1 MVKQGVIIVCK
12 GIKRN
17 GLVVTEEII
26 DQVVETFS
34 SLNYKP
40 PIVLGHINQYKDGDP
55 AAGRVLALRKVE
67 HNGKACIS
75 ADLLIAPWIERS
87 VESGEYDGFSVGIY
101 VDPESGKYY
110 LHHLALLGA
119 VPPADQSAGLS
130 AGEVKLSVK
139 PEDLIILDFQ
149 GMKLSTCCEGGEK
162 MDVKAIVTALV
173 ASEEFKKELAKAAQE
188 AVKVTLSASQE
199 KHQKEPNELERL
211 YKEEKIGRI
220 KEIALSAGMSEEGVK
235 ALETLCKLFKPVIE
249 LSSGE
254 KLSPFDLLEKAL
266 REIKPPDKD
275 LLKPI
280 TLSASEQKETDIF
293 DPSIAKVFTVG
304 GER

>member
-1 MVKQGVIIVCK
+1 MVKQNVIIVCE
-12 GIKRN
+12 GVKRN

-26 DQVVETFS
+26 NQVVETFS

-55 AAGRVLALRKVE
+55 AAGRVLALRKVK

-75 ADLLIAPWIERS
+75 ADLLIAPLEKS
-87 VESGEYDGFSVGIY
+87 VESGEYDGFSVGIH

-139 PEDLIILDFQ
+139 PEELIILDFPK
-149 GMKLSTCCEGGEK
+149 MKLSTHYGGEK
-162 MDVKAIVTALV
+162 MNVKEIVTALV

-188 AVKVTLSASQE
+188 AVKLTLSASQE
-199 KHQKEPNELERL
+199 RQKEPNELEKL

-235 ALETLCKLFKPVIE
+235 AIETLCSLFKPVIQ
-249 LSSGE
+249 LSDG
-254 KLSPFDLLEKAL
+254 KTLSPFDLLEKAL
-266 REIKPPDKD
+266 KSIKPPNND

-280 TLSASEQKETDIF
+280 TLSSSEQKETDIF
-293 DPSIAKVFTVG
+293 DPSIAKVFTMG
-304 GER
+304 GEQ

>member
-1 MVKQGVIIVCK
+1 LALVKQNVIIVCE

-17 GLVVTEEII
+17 GLVVTEDII
-26 DQVVETFS
+26 NQVVETFS

-40 PIVLGHINQYKDGDP
+40 PIVFGHINRYKDGDP
-55 AAGRVLALRKVE
+55 AAGRVIALRKVK

-75 ADLLIAPWIERS
+75 ADLLIAPWIEKS
-87 VESGEYDGFSVGIY
+87 VESGEYDGFSVGIH

-119 VPPADQSAGLS
+119 VPPADQSAGFS

-139 PEDLIILDFQ
+139 PEELIILDFQ
-149 GMKLSTCCEGGEK
+149 GIKLSTCGGEK
-162 MDVKAIVTALV
+162 MDVKEIVTALV
-173 ASEEFKKELAKAAQE
+173 ASEEFKKELVKAAQE
-188 AVKVTLSASQE
+188 AVKLTLSASQE
-199 KHQKEPNELERL
+199 RQKEPNELEKL

-220 KEIALSAGMSEEGVK
+220 KEIALSAGMSKEGVK
-235 ALETLCKLFKPVIE
+235 ALETLCNLFKPVVE

-266 REIKPPDKD
+266 KEIKPQNND

-304 GER
+304 GEQ

>member
-1 MVKQGVIIVCK
+1 MVKQNVIIVCE
-12 GIKRN
+12 GVKRN
-17 GLVVTEEII
+17 GLAVTKEII

-40 PIVLGHINQYKDGDP
+40 PIVIGHISRYKDGDP
-55 AAGRVLALRKVE
+55 AAGRVLALRKIE

-75 ADLLIAPWIERS
+75 ADLLIAPWIEKS
-87 VESGEYDGFSVGIY
+87 VESGEYDGFSVGIH

-139 PEDLIILDFQ
+139 PEELIILDFR
-149 GMKLSTCCEGGEK
+149 GVRLSTHYGGEK
-162 MDVKAIVTALV
+162 MNIKEVVTALV
-173 ASEEFKKELAKAAQE
+173 ASEEFKKELAKVAQE
-188 AVKVTLSASQE
+188 AVKLTLSAQE
-199 KHQKEPNELERL
+199 QRPKEPNELEKL

-235 ALETLCKLFKPVIE
+235 ALETLCSLFKPVIE

-266 REIKPPDKD
+266 KSIKPSNDD

-280 TLSASEQKETDIF
+280 TLSASEQKEDDIF
-293 DPSIAKVFTVG
+293 DPSVAKVFTVG
-304 GER
+304 GGQ

>member
-1 MVKQGVIIVCK
+1 MVKQNVIIVCE
-12 GIKRN
+12 GVKRN

-26 DQVVETFS
+26 NQVVETFS

-40 PIVLGHINQYKDGDP
+40 PIVLGHINRYKDGDP
-55 AAGRVLALRKVE
+55 AAGRVLALRKVK

-75 ADLLIAPWIERS
+75 ADLLIAPWIEKS
-87 VESGEYDGFSVGIY
+87 VESGEYDGFSVGIH

-139 PEDLIILDFQ
+139 PEELIILDFQ
-149 GMKLSTCCEGGEK
+149 GIKLSTHYGGEK
-162 MDVKAIVTALV
+162 MNVKEIVTALV

-188 AVKVTLSASQE
+188 AVKLTLSASQE
-199 KHQKEPNELERL
+199 RQKEPNELEKL

-235 ALETLCKLFKPVIE
+235 AIETLCSLFKPVIQ
-249 LSSGE
+249 LSDG
-254 KLSPFDLLEKAL
+254 KTLSPFDLLEKAL
-266 REIKPPDKD
+266 KSIKPPNDD

-280 TLSASEQKETDIF
+280 ALSASEQKETDIF

-304 GER
+304 GEQ